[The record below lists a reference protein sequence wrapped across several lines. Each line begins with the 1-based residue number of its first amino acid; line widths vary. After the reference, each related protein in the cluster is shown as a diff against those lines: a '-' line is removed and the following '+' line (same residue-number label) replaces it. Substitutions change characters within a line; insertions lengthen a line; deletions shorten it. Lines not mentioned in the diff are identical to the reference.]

1 MQFINDA
8 NSSAQMYDFS
18 MMPIPAPVA
27 TTNPT
32 TLMLIYPVGTF
43 TVDRSRAAKI
53 ASPENLGWWKAN
65 AYVTWTVLMVLT
77 DVVHFRTFTFGVY
90 IITDFNEL
98 WATSI
103 LKWQPLHQELTE
115 PSKHYFPLSIRL
127 IYLFISA
134 IDLTHPH
141 VRSLLRRRVSS
152 VRSKDSIKTKTFFP
166 FPKKGKGAD
175 NDDDDDNELKT

>member
-90 IITDFNEL
+90 IITDVNEL
-98 WATSI
+98 WAMSI

-141 VRSLLRRRVSS
+141 VRSLLRR
-152 VRSKDSIKTKTFFP
+152 
-166 FPKKGKGAD
+166 
-175 NDDDDDNELKT
+175 

>member
-1 MQFINDA
+1 
-8 NSSAQMYDFS
+8 MYDFS
-18 MMPIPAPVA
+18 TMPIPTPVA

-32 TLMLIYPVGTF
+32 TLVLIYPAGTF

-90 IITDFNEL
+90 IITDFDEL

-103 LKWQPLHQELTE
+103 LKWQPLHQELIE

-127 IYLFISA
+127 IYLFIYFSNRPYPSSRA
-134 IDLTHPH
+134 ISLARTSF
-141 VRSLLRRRVSS
+141 VRAQQGLDQN
-152 VRSKDSIKTKTFFP
+152 KNFFS
-166 FPKKGKGAD
+166 FSKKG
-175 NDDDDDNELKT
+175 ERR